1 MLALCENISLL
12 KLLLMAVAVLLKTFE
27 GNFISFEVNFILT
40 CKFLTIKIL
49 KRYFTS

>member
-1 MLALCENISLL
+1 MLALSGNISLL
-12 KLLLMAVAVLLKTFE
+12 KLLLMAVLKTFA